1 VPRLSSNV
9 PVVDMW
15 RPVRSHV
22 GANQAAPS
30 AAMREHSDRTSM
42 RSSSHE
48 DGTTWIFAGQRL
60 IWINDALER

>member
-1 VPRLSSNV
+1 
-9 PVVDMW
+9 
-15 RPVRSHV
+15 
-22 GANQAAPS
+22 
-30 AAMREHSDRTSM
+30 MREHSDRTSM